1 MPEFTCPLCGHLP
14 SIRYYDP
21 EDLPLDIEGV
31 TKVGLGLGRGTKVID
46 RFSLLCDNDVS
57 SKIVWRVLS
66 LCRFFLDQNRI
77 TQNEVKLSLGIATT
91 PHPIT
96 ISLKDYNKIREDAEA
111 LKVQQMMREKEATR
125 STLERIIFK
134 RN

>member
-57 SKIVWRVLS
+57 SKIVRRVLS
-66 LCRFFLDQNRI
+66 LRAR
-77 TQNEVKLSLGIATT
+77 
-91 PHPIT
+91 PIT